1 MKMQN
6 FFKTIF
12 ILIRLKFL
20 FIILLSG
27 FSAFASIQ
35 TEWNITSEKESPV
48 PSYKYKSCQ
57 NLEAKQK
64 PLDKSSSQKE
74 SSLREDL
81 TERISFQIKTK
92 QLYIQKIKKCFES
105 DNQTQIYNDCQKL
118 KEEITKASEES
129 LPIMRVLLSLS
140 APAIKEHRLLAHVT
154 TWLDP
159 TPSHIIPSFSSLSP
173 LSEKELEKAKTI
185 YLKGIRQIA
194 FNDEI
199 TLEELKKRIKSHSL
213 FSPEF
218 TPQEEDRIRS
228 AVSELRRISKQGYL
242 EILQSMPF
250 LAYLEDE
257 KSLKDNK
264 SLGYVF
270 SVIDQELNDLLQKLD
285 EPKTDM
291 GFLLSFAPIV
301 EGVLSESPEYCLEA
315 EAERVKSERRGFKK
329 VFYEGSGGGVM
340 GCPYNWSC

>member
-12 ILIRLKFL
+12 ILIRLKIL
-20 FIILLSG
+20 SIIFLSG

-35 TEWNITSEKESPV
+35 TEWNITSEKETPV
-48 PSYKYKSCQ
+48 PSNKYKSCQ

-105 DNQTQIYNDCQKL
+105 NNSERIYNGCEKL

-159 TPSHIIPSFSSLSP
+159 NSLSHNP
-173 LSEKELEKAKTI
+173 
-185 YLKGIRQIA
+185 
-194 FNDEI
+194 
-199 TLEELKKRIKSHSL
+199 
-213 FSPEF
+213 
-218 TPQEEDRIRS
+218 
-228 AVSELRRISKQGYL
+228 
-242 EILQSMPF
+242 
-250 LAYLEDE
+250 
-257 KSLKDNK
+257 
-264 SLGYVF
+264 
-270 SVIDQELNDLLQKLD
+270 
-285 EPKTDM
+285 
-291 GFLLSFAPIV
+291 
-301 EGVLSESPEYCLEA
+301 
-315 EAERVKSERRGFKK
+315 
-329 VFYEGSGGGVM
+329 
-340 GCPYNWSC
+340 